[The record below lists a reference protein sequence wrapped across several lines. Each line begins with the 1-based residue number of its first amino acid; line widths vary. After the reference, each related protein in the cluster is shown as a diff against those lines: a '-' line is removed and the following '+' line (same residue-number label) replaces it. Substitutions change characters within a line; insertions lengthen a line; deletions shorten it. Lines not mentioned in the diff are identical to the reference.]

1 MSNDDYIYSYYINGN
16 YYGYSYSEI
25 NSFII
30 NNIDDDIDINKEY
43 SYIILH
49 SDKGKYVFVTNKVN
63 DINEIINKSI
73 IKDTEDA

>member
-1 MSNDDYIYSYYINGN
+1 MQRD
-16 YYGYSYSEI
+16 
-25 NSFII
+25 I

-73 IKDTEDA
+73 IDDGDDV